1 MTIDCHVDGRALS
14 LFECDMLDDY
24 AEQIEH
30 GEELSLSEIIESQLE
45 IETDEDIALELG
57 EQVIDQW
64 ELAEMM
70 QGIEEQQKQ

>member
-1 MTIDCHVDGRALS
+1 
-14 LFECDMLDDY
+14 MLDDY